1 MKHFT
6 LLTNKRHI
14 LLVLIMLLCSVRV
27 AYADDSGLVT
37 QQITVNVPTA
47 GTLSNIIQSDKMYKI
62 TNLKITGSLNADDI
76 RFIRKM
82 AGCYYNGN
90 GSKYDGHLQY
100 LDLGSLSQISYVHSF
115 EVYDENG
122 YRSTLND
129 CLFPLAY
136 LYNLKTVVLPN
147 LYKDYNFSLMG
158 CRNLTTAKMPDN
170 LEKIGNNTFKDC
182 RSLEDIRISPTV
194 TSIGEYAFSGCSSL
208 TEIQIPN
215 NVTYIGKYAFHGCS
229 SLKYISIPEGL
240 KNISAS
246 TFEDCVNLQSFGN
259 YNCIESIGDRAFA
272 GCSKLSWLPNIF
284 YGAQFTSISI
294 GTYVFENCKSL
305 KSMWLP
311 GNMKTLPR
319 GMFKGCSSLSSVT
332 LPQYLLS
339 IDDYAF
345 DGCSSLVDI
354 KLPIYLNSLG
364 YRALAD
370 CSKLTSL
377 DLPSSL
383 QNIGSYAFAGCNA
396 MERIDAN
403 MAAPITASQ
412 STFNG
417 VDFSNCYLY
426 VPTGAY
432 QSYWLANGWGS
443 FEHII
448 DNLAPQKSKMV
459 TLETAG
465 TLRDKIGSNEKFSI
479 THLKVSGPINTNDI
493 QYIREMAGCYYDT
506 NGSKYNAYLHHLD
519 LRDASYSGDGPMI
532 EVYGPNGYKYYM
544 YIQAQENAVRTTHLF
559 FCLDGLQTVIL
570 PNNEEEIGETMFG
583 LCNNLKNIEMSRVQT
598 IRFDAFEGCSS
609 LEALQL
615 PYGITSLED
624 AVFADCSSLKEINI
638 PSSVTT
644 ICDWAFENCRSL
656 TSITIPDNVT
666 SIGKSAFSGCNKL
679 ESFYFKGGVPTTLS
693 EALIPTTCIIY
704 VPTEY
709 LQDYKDALGADYKYV
724 YTWNPNGSGEEDK
737 PVTKCATP
745 TVSYES
751 GELKFACETVGAKY
765 HYTISD
771 KDMAT
776 DAYSENG
783 EVGLSAAYEIS
794 VYATADGYSA
804 SEKAQATLY
813 WLNANLKDATNINMA
828 KTRGVVASAHDG
840 IVSVSGLD
848 NGEEVKFYAADGKFI
863 GQAVAANGT
872 ASYAVS
878 EALVIAKVGNNS
890 IKIAMK

>member
-14 LLVLIMLLCSVRV
+14 LLVLIMLLCSVSV

-136 LYNLKTVVLPN
+136 LYNLKTVVLPD

-182 RSLEDIRISPTV
+182 SSLEDIRISPTV

-208 TEIQIPN
+208 TDIQIPD

-246 TFEDCVNLQSFGN
+246 TFEDC
-259 YNCIESIGDRAFA
+259 
-272 GCSKLSWLPNIF
+272 
-284 YGAQFTSISI
+284 
-294 GTYVFENCKSL
+294 
-305 KSMWLP
+305 
-311 GNMKTLPR
+311 
-319 GMFKGCSSLSSVT
+319 SSLT
-332 LPQYLLS
+332 F
-339 IDDYAF
+339 ID
-345 DGCSSLVDI
+345 
-354 KLPIYLNSLG
+354 
-364 YRALAD
+364 
-370 CSKLTSL
+370 
-377 DLPSSL
+377 
-383 QNIGSYAFAGCNA
+383 
-396 MERIDAN
+396 
-403 MAAPITASQ
+403 
-412 STFNG
+412 
-417 VDFSNCYLY
+417 
-426 VPTGAY
+426 
-432 QSYWLANGWGS
+432 
-443 FEHII
+443 
-448 DNLAPQKSKMV
+448 
-459 TLETAG
+459 
-465 TLRDKIGSNEKFSI
+465 
-479 THLKVSGPINTNDI
+479 
-493 QYIREMAGCYYDT
+493 
-506 NGSKYNAYLHHLD
+506 
-519 LRDASYSGDGPMI
+519 
-532 EVYGPNGYKYYM
+532 
-544 YIQAQENAVRTTHLF
+544 
-559 FCLDGLQTVIL
+559 
-570 PNNEEEIGETMFG
+570 
-583 LCNNLKNIEMSRVQT
+583 
-598 IRFDAFEGCSS
+598 
-609 LEALQL
+609 
-615 PYGITSLED
+615 
-624 AVFADCSSLKEINI
+624 I
-638 PSSVTT
+638 PSSVTSLGLNCFNGCSSLKT
-644 ICDWAFENCRSL
+644 ITLPS
-656 TSITIPDNVT
+656 SIT
-666 SIGKSAFSGCNKL
+666 SMIGGCFGKCNKL

-724 YTWNPNGSGEEDK
+724 YTWNPNGSGEGDK

-878 EALVIAKVGNNS
+878 EALVLAKVGNNS
-890 IKIAMK
+890 IKIAIK

>member
-37 QQITVNVPTA
+37 QQITVDVPTA

-136 LYNLKTVVLPN
+136 LYNLKTVVLPD

-182 RSLEDIRISPTV
+182 
-194 TSIGEYAFSGCSSL
+194 
-208 TEIQIPN
+208 
-215 NVTYIGKYAFHGCS
+215 
-229 SLKYISIPEGL
+229 
-240 KNISAS
+240 
-246 TFEDCVNLQSFGN
+246 
-259 YNCIESIGDRAFA
+259 
-272 GCSKLSWLPNIF
+272 
-284 YGAQFTSISI
+284 
-294 GTYVFENCKSL
+294 
-305 KSMWLP
+305 
-311 GNMKTLPR
+311 
-319 GMFKGCSSLSSVT
+319 
-332 LPQYLLS
+332 
-339 IDDYAF
+339 
-345 DGCSSLVDI
+345 
-354 KLPIYLNSLG
+354 
-364 YRALAD
+364 
-370 CSKLTSL
+370 
-377 DLPSSL
+377 
-383 QNIGSYAFAGCNA
+383 
-396 MERIDAN
+396 
-403 MAAPITASQ
+403 
-412 STFNG
+412 
-417 VDFSNCYLY
+417 
-426 VPTGAY
+426 
-432 QSYWLANGWGS
+432 
-443 FEHII
+443 
-448 DNLAPQKSKMV
+448 
-459 TLETAG
+459 
-465 TLRDKIGSNEKFSI
+465 
-479 THLKVSGPINTNDI
+479 
-493 QYIREMAGCYYDT
+493 
-506 NGSKYNAYLHHLD
+506 
-519 LRDASYSGDGPMI
+519 
-532 EVYGPNGYKYYM
+532 
-544 YIQAQENAVRTTHLF
+544 
-559 FCLDGLQTVIL
+559 
-570 PNNEEEIGETMFG
+570 
-583 LCNNLKNIEMSRVQT
+583 
-598 IRFDAFEGCSS
+598 
-609 LEALQL
+609 
-615 PYGITSLED
+615 
-624 AVFADCSSLKEINI
+624 
-638 PSSVTT
+638 
-644 ICDWAFENCRSL
+644 
-656 TSITIPDNVT
+656 
-666 SIGKSAFSGCNKL
+666 NKL
-679 ESFYFKGGVPTTLS
+679 ESFYFKGGLPTTLS

-724 YTWNPNGSGEEDK
+724 YTWNPNGSGDGDK
-737 PVTKCATP
+737 PITKCITP

-751 GELKFACETVGAKY
+751 GELKFACETAGAKY

-776 DAYSENG
+776 DAYCENG
-783 EVGLSAAYEIS
+783 KVALSAAYEIS

-840 IVSVSGLD
+840 IVSVSRLD

>member
-14 LLVLIMLLCSVRV
+14 LLVLIMLLCSLRV

-100 LDLGSLSQISYVHSF
+100 LDLGSLNQISYVHSF

-136 LYNLKTVVLPN
+136 LYNLKTVVLPD

-182 RSLEDIRISPTV
+182 SSLVDISLSPTI

-208 TEIQIPN
+208 TDIQIPV
-215 NVTYIGKYAFHGCS
+215 NVTYIGQYAFYGCS
-229 SLKYISIPEGL
+229 SLKGINVPTDFV
-240 KNISAS
+240 NISAS
-246 TFEDCVNLQSFGN
+246 TFENCANLQYFFN
-259 YNCIESIGDRAFA
+259 YNYIESIGDRAFA
-272 GCSKLSWLPNIF
+272 GCSKLSWIANLLLGTP
-284 YGAQFTSISI
+284 SI

-305 KSMWLP
+305 KSVRVP
-311 GNMKTLPR
+311 ENIKTLPL
-319 GMFKGCSSLSSVT
+319 GMFKGCSSLSSIA

-345 DGCSSLVDI
+345 
-354 KLPIYLNSLG
+354 
-364 YRALAD
+364 
-370 CSKLTSL
+370 
-377 DLPSSL
+377 
-383 QNIGSYAFAGCNA
+383 
-396 MERIDAN
+396 
-403 MAAPITASQ
+403 
-412 STFNG
+412 
-417 VDFSNCYLY
+417 
-426 VPTGAY
+426 
-432 QSYWLANGWGS
+432 
-443 FEHII
+443 HI
-448 DNLAPQKSKMV
+448 
-459 TLETAG
+459 
-465 TLRDKIGSNEKFSI
+465 
-479 THLKVSGPINTNDI
+479 
-493 QYIREMAGCYYDT
+493 
-506 NGSKYNAYLHHLD
+506 
-519 LRDASYSGDGPMI
+519 
-532 EVYGPNGYKYYM
+532 
-544 YIQAQENAVRTTHLF
+544 
-559 FCLDGLQTVIL
+559 
-570 PNNEEEIGETMFG
+570 
-583 LCNNLKNIEMSRVQT
+583 
-598 IRFDAFEGCSS
+598 
-609 LEALQL
+609 
-615 PYGITSLED
+615 
-624 AVFADCSSLKEINI
+624 
-638 PSSVTT
+638 
-644 ICDWAFENCRSL
+644 
-656 TSITIPDNVT
+656 
-666 SIGKSAFSGCNKL
+666 CNKL

-724 YTWNPNGSGEEDK
+724 YTWNPNGSGDGDK
-737 PVTKCATP
+737 PITKCITP

-751 GELKFACETVGAKY
+751 GELKFACETAGAKY

-776 DAYSENG
+776 DAYCENG
-783 EVGLSAAYEIS
+783 KVALSAAYEIS

>member
-14 LLVLIMLLCSVRV
+14 LLVLIMLLCSVSV

-136 LYNLKTVVLPN
+136 LYNLKTVVLPD

-182 RSLEDIRISPTV
+182 SSLEDIRISPTV

-208 TEIQIPN
+208 TDIQIPD
-215 NVTYIGKYAFHGCS
+215 NVTYIGKYAF
-229 SLKYISIPEGL
+229 
-240 KNISAS
+240 
-246 TFEDCVNLQSFGN
+246 
-259 YNCIESIGDRAFA
+259 
-272 GCSKLSWLPNIF
+272 
-284 YGAQFTSISI
+284 
-294 GTYVFENCKSL
+294 
-305 KSMWLP
+305 
-311 GNMKTLPR
+311 
-319 GMFKGCSSLSSVT
+319 
-332 LPQYLLS
+332 
-339 IDDYAF
+339 
-345 DGCSSLVDI
+345 
-354 KLPIYLNSLG
+354 
-364 YRALAD
+364 
-370 CSKLTSL
+370 
-377 DLPSSL
+377 
-383 QNIGSYAFAGCNA
+383 
-396 MERIDAN
+396 
-403 MAAPITASQ
+403 
-412 STFNG
+412 
-417 VDFSNCYLY
+417 
-426 VPTGAY
+426 
-432 QSYWLANGWGS
+432 
-443 FEHII
+443 
-448 DNLAPQKSKMV
+448 
-459 TLETAG
+459 
-465 TLRDKIGSNEKFSI
+465 
-479 THLKVSGPINTNDI
+479 
-493 QYIREMAGCYYDT
+493 
-506 NGSKYNAYLHHLD
+506 
-519 LRDASYSGDGPMI
+519 
-532 EVYGPNGYKYYM
+532 
-544 YIQAQENAVRTTHLF
+544 
-559 FCLDGLQTVIL
+559 
-570 PNNEEEIGETMFG
+570 
-583 LCNNLKNIEMSRVQT
+583 
-598 IRFDAFEGCSS
+598 
-609 LEALQL
+609 
-615 PYGITSLED
+615 
-624 AVFADCSSLKEINI
+624 
-638 PSSVTT
+638 
-644 ICDWAFENCRSL
+644 
-656 TSITIPDNVT
+656 
-666 SIGKSAFSGCNKL
+666 GKCNKL

-724 YTWNPNGSGEEDK
+724 YTWNPNGSGEGDK

-878 EALVIAKVGNNS
+878 EALVLAKVGNNS
-890 IKIAMK
+890 IKIAIK

>member
-14 LLVLIMLLCSVRV
+14 LLVLIMLLCSLRV

-100 LDLGSLSQISYVHSF
+100 LDLGSLNQISYVHSF

-136 LYNLKTVVLPN
+136 LYNLKTVVLPD

-182 RSLEDIRISPTV
+182 SSLVDISLSPTI

-208 TEIQIPN
+208 TDIQIPV
-215 NVTYIGKYAFHGCS
+215 NVTYIGQYAFYGCS
-229 SLKYISIPEGL
+229 SLKGINVPTDFV
-240 KNISAS
+240 NISAS
-246 TFEDCVNLQSFGN
+246 TFENCANLQYFFN
-259 YNCIESIGDRAFA
+259 YNYIESIGDRAFA
-272 GCSKLSWLPNIF
+272 GCSKLSWIANLLLGTP
-284 YGAQFTSISI
+284 SI

-305 KSMWLP
+305 KSVRVP
-311 GNMKTLPR
+311 ENIKTLPL
-319 GMFKGCSSLSSVT
+319 GMFK
-332 LPQYLLS
+332 
-339 IDDYAF
+339 
-345 DGCSSLVDI
+345 
-354 KLPIYLNSLG
+354 
-364 YRALAD
+364 
-370 CSKLTSL
+370 
-377 DLPSSL
+377 
-383 QNIGSYAFAGCNA
+383 
-396 MERIDAN
+396 
-403 MAAPITASQ
+403 
-412 STFNG
+412 
-417 VDFSNCYLY
+417 
-426 VPTGAY
+426 
-432 QSYWLANGWGS
+432 
-443 FEHII
+443 
-448 DNLAPQKSKMV
+448 
-459 TLETAG
+459 
-465 TLRDKIGSNEKFSI
+465 
-479 THLKVSGPINTNDI
+479 
-493 QYIREMAGCYYDT
+493 
-506 NGSKYNAYLHHLD
+506 
-519 LRDASYSGDGPMI
+519 
-532 EVYGPNGYKYYM
+532 
-544 YIQAQENAVRTTHLF
+544 
-559 FCLDGLQTVIL
+559 
-570 PNNEEEIGETMFG
+570 
-583 LCNNLKNIEMSRVQT
+583 
-598 IRFDAFEGCSS
+598 
-609 LEALQL
+609 
-615 PYGITSLED
+615 
-624 AVFADCSSLKEINI
+624 
-638 PSSVTT
+638 
-644 ICDWAFENCRSL
+644 
-656 TSITIPDNVT
+656 
-666 SIGKSAFSGCNKL
+666 GCNKL

-724 YTWNPNGSGEEDK
+724 YTWNPNGSGDGDK
-737 PVTKCATP
+737 PITKCITP

-751 GELKFACETVGAKY
+751 GELKFACETAGAKY

-776 DAYSENG
+776 DAYCENG
-783 EVGLSAAYEIS
+783 KVALSAAYEIS

>member
-37 QQITVNVPTA
+37 QQITVDVPTA
-47 GTLSNIIQSDKMYKI
+47 GTLSNIIQSDKMFKI

-182 RSLEDIRISPTV
+182 SSLEDIRISPTV

-246 TFEDCVNLQSFGN
+246 TF
-259 YNCIESIGDRAFA
+259 Y
-272 GCSKLSWLPNIF
+272 
-284 YGAQFTSISI
+284 
-294 GTYVFENCKSL
+294 
-305 KSMWLP
+305 
-311 GNMKTLPR
+311 
-319 GMFKGCSSLSSVT
+319 GCSSLT
-332 LPQYLLS
+332 F
-339 IDDYAF
+339 ID
-345 DGCSSLVDI
+345 
-354 KLPIYLNSLG
+354 
-364 YRALAD
+364 
-370 CSKLTSL
+370 
-377 DLPSSL
+377 
-383 QNIGSYAFAGCNA
+383 
-396 MERIDAN
+396 
-403 MAAPITASQ
+403 
-412 STFNG
+412 
-417 VDFSNCYLY
+417 
-426 VPTGAY
+426 
-432 QSYWLANGWGS
+432 
-443 FEHII
+443 
-448 DNLAPQKSKMV
+448 
-459 TLETAG
+459 
-465 TLRDKIGSNEKFSI
+465 
-479 THLKVSGPINTNDI
+479 
-493 QYIREMAGCYYDT
+493 
-506 NGSKYNAYLHHLD
+506 
-519 LRDASYSGDGPMI
+519 
-532 EVYGPNGYKYYM
+532 
-544 YIQAQENAVRTTHLF
+544 
-559 FCLDGLQTVIL
+559 
-570 PNNEEEIGETMFG
+570 
-583 LCNNLKNIEMSRVQT
+583 
-598 IRFDAFEGCSS
+598 
-609 LEALQL
+609 
-615 PYGITSLED
+615 
-624 AVFADCSSLKEINI
+624 I
-638 PSSVTT
+638 PSSVTSLGLNCFNGCSSLKT
-644 ICDWAFENCRSL
+644 ITLPS
-656 TSITIPDNVT
+656 SIT
-666 SIGKSAFSGCNKL
+666 SMIGGCFGKCNKL

-724 YTWNPNGSGEEDK
+724 YTWNPNGSGEGDK

-878 EALVIAKVGNNS
+878 EALVLAKVGNNS
-890 IKIAMK
+890 IKIAIK

>member
-1 MKHFT
+1 MKHIT

-100 LDLGSLSQISYVHSF
+100 LDLGSLNQISYVHSF

-136 LYNLKTVVLPN
+136 LYNLKTVVLPD

-182 RSLEDIRISPTV
+182 SSLVDISLSPTI

-208 TEIQIPN
+208 TDIQIPV
-215 NVTYIGKYAFHGCS
+215 NVTYIGQYAFYGCS
-229 SLKYISIPEGL
+229 SLKGINVPTDFV
-240 KNISAS
+240 NISAS
-246 TFEDCVNLQSFGN
+246 TFEN
-259 YNCIESIGDRAFA
+259 
-272 GCSKLSWLPNIF
+272 
-284 YGAQFTSISI
+284 
-294 GTYVFENCKSL
+294 
-305 KSMWLP
+305 
-311 GNMKTLPR
+311 
-319 GMFKGCSSLSSVT
+319 
-332 LPQYLLS
+332 
-339 IDDYAF
+339 
-345 DGCSSLVDI
+345 
-354 KLPIYLNSLG
+354 
-364 YRALAD
+364 
-370 CSKLTSL
+370 
-377 DLPSSL
+377 
-383 QNIGSYAFAGCNA
+383 
-396 MERIDAN
+396 
-403 MAAPITASQ
+403 
-412 STFNG
+412 
-417 VDFSNCYLY
+417 
-426 VPTGAY
+426 
-432 QSYWLANGWGS
+432 
-443 FEHII
+443 
-448 DNLAPQKSKMV
+448 
-459 TLETAG
+459 
-465 TLRDKIGSNEKFSI
+465 
-479 THLKVSGPINTNDI
+479 
-493 QYIREMAGCYYDT
+493 
-506 NGSKYNAYLHHLD
+506 
-519 LRDASYSGDGPMI
+519 
-532 EVYGPNGYKYYM
+532 
-544 YIQAQENAVRTTHLF
+544 
-559 FCLDGLQTVIL
+559 
-570 PNNEEEIGETMFG
+570 
-583 LCNNLKNIEMSRVQT
+583 
-598 IRFDAFEGCSS
+598 
-609 LEALQL
+609 
-615 PYGITSLED
+615 
-624 AVFADCSSLKEINI
+624 
-638 PSSVTT
+638 
-644 ICDWAFENCRSL
+644 
-656 TSITIPDNVT
+656 
-666 SIGKSAFSGCNKL
+666 CNKL
-679 ESFYFKGGVPTTLS
+679 ESFYFKGGLPTTLS

-724 YTWNPNGSGEEDK
+724 YTWNPNGSGDGDK
-737 PVTKCATP
+737 PITKCITP

-751 GELKFACETVGAKY
+751 GELKFACETAGAKY

-776 DAYSENG
+776 DAYCENG
-783 EVGLSAAYEIS
+783 KVALSAAYEIS